1 MPAGMT
7 HNDCEMQKDIIKP
20 IEQFFLE
27 SNVLPTVTEGTI
39 LKIMKHMTIP
49 PEEIRMQATEKE
61 REALNVL
68 LNKNESKKS
77 VVAT

>member
-27 SNVLPTVTEGTI
+27 SNVLPTVTEGAI
-39 LKIMKHMTIP
+39 LKIKKHMTVP
-49 PEEIRMQATEKE
+49 P
-61 REALNVL
+61 
-68 LNKNESKKS
+68 
-77 VVAT
+77 